1 MFADLTQAHLDGEK
15 KRIERIVSELSKRCP
30 QGVVETVLVGMEL
43 VEHEPV
49 HDKKKLLLNCLDGT
63 FEHQLVDN
71 LIEAIVSASRGQL
84 DINRPPEKRG
94 CFTGRP

>member
-1 MFADLTQAHLDGEK
+1 MFADLTQAHLDVEK
-15 KRIERIVSELSKRCP
+15 KRIERIVFELSQKRP
-30 QGVVETVLVGMEL
+30 KGIVETVLVGMQL

-63 FEHQLVDN
+63 FEYNLVDS
-71 LIEAIVSASRGQL
+71 LIEAIVSASRGHL

>member
-15 KRIERIVSELSKRCP
+15 KRIERIVSELSQKSP
-30 QGVVETVLVGMEL
+30 EGIVEAVLTGMEL

-49 HDKKKLLLNCLDGT
+49 HDKKKLLLNCLDGAY
-63 FEHQLVDN
+63 EHKLVDD
-71 LIEAIVSASRGQL
+71 LIEAIVAATKGQL
-84 DINRPPEKRG
+84 KINHPPEKRG

>member
-1 MFADLTQAHLDGEK
+1 MFADLTQAHLDVEK
-15 KRIERIVSELSKRCP
+15 KRIERIVSELSQKRP
-30 QGVVETVLVGMEL
+30 KGVVESVLVGMQL

-49 HDKKKLLLNCLDGT
+49 HDKKKLLLKCLKGT
-63 FEHQLVDN
+63 FENQLVDD
-71 LIEAIVSASRGQL
+71 IVEAIVSVSKGEL

>member
-15 KRIERIVSELSKRCP
+15 KRIERIVSELSQKSP
-30 QGVVETVLVGMEL
+30 KGIVETVLTGMEL

-49 HDKKKLLLNCLDGT
+49 HDKKKLLLNCLDGAY
-63 FEHQLVDN
+63 EYQLVDAI
-71 LIEAIVSASRGQL
+71 IEAVVSATKGHL
-84 DINRPPEKRG
+84 NINRPPEKRG